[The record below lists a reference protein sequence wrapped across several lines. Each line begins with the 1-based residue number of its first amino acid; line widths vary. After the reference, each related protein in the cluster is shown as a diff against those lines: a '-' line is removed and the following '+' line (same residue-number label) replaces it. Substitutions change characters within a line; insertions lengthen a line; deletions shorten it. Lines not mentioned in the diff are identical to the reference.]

1 MEVILVSPE
10 AYPYAKAGGMGD
22 VVGALFKYL
31 PRRGIKTRLFVPGY
45 PSLFNYSVEKSE
57 REVDFLFGET
67 TVKASFYEAK
77 LEPQQSLV
85 AVCNDRFFNRERIYG
100 YQDDIERFIFFS
112 RAIFEYLVRIQEEE
126 FIIHC
131 HDWQSA
137 LLCAYIK
144 IYWPPYRG
152 KLVKTIF
159 TIHNLAYQGI
169 GKSDLLRLLNLPYN
183 FFSHEYLE
191 YYGNLNL
198 LKAGLIFA
206 DVVTTVSPTYAREIT
221 SPEFGEGL
229 DGLIRALAS
238 KKRFVGIVNGIDT
251 EEYDPQSDSCLV
263 KGFSSKRLEGKL
275 ENKKHFLKDF
285 FGQKMGT
292 DSENKPLLTMI
303 ARLVRQKGSELI
315 LAQPDSFFQIPAF
328 WFFMGTGEEI
338 YELGLKELEKKYPN
352 VRVEIRFDEQL
363 ARLAYGASDIFVMP
377 SRFEPCG
384 ISQLI
389 AMRYGS
395 IPVARKVGG
404 LADTIVD
411 YPFNPRLNTGFHF
424 YEYKTGELLK
434 TIQRAFETYRHK
446 KDLWN
451 LIIKNAMESDFS
463 WNKTIDKYVE
473 LYCSS

>member
-1 MEVILVSPE
+1 LVSPE

-45 PSLFNYSVEKSE
+45 PGLFDYPLKAMEKD
-57 REVDFLFGET
+57 VDFLFGET
-67 TVKASFYEAK
+67 PIKASFYQ
-77 LEPQQSLV
+77 LELGPQQSLI
-85 AVCNDRFFNRERIYG
+85 AVCNDRFFNREHIYG

-112 RAIFEYLVRIQEEE
+112 RAIFEYLVRTQEEE
-126 FIIHC
+126 FILHC

-152 KLVKTIF
+152 KPAKTIF

-206 DVVTTVSPTYAREIT
+206 DIVTTVSPTYAKEIT

-238 KKRFVGIVNGIDT
+238 KKRFVGIVNGIDI
-251 EEYDPQSDSCLV
+251 EEYNPQSDSSLV
-263 KGFSSKRLEGKL
+263 KGFSSNNLEGKL
-275 ENKKHFLKDF
+275 ENKRHFLKDF
-285 FGQKMGT
+285 FNWKVDT
-292 DSENKPLLTMI
+292 DFESKPLLTMI

-328 WFFMGTGEEI
+328 WFFLGTGEEI
-338 YELGLKELEKKYPN
+338 YEMGLKELEKRYSN

-424 YEYKTGELLK
+424 YEYKTEELLK
-434 TIQRAFETYRHK
+434 TVQRAFEIYRHN
-446 KDLWN
+446 KDLWK

-463 WNKTIDKYVE
+463 WDKAIDKYVE
-473 LYCSS
+473 LYYSS